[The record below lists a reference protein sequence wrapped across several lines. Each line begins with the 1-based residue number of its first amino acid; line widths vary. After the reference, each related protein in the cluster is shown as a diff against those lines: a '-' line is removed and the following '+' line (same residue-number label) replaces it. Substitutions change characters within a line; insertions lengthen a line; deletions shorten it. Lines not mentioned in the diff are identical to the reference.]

1 MNYKTRREVEHLEEE
16 LEYLQFCGNRINQP
30 DLNNLISV
38 QAQILESR
46 SLDELKKLLH
56 VKDQQLIRQDKEF
69 RPLITEAKKVAA
81 QVGAIY
87 ILLYIFLNLRFI
99 NKNDS

>member
-1 MNYKTRREVEHLEEE
+1 MKKE
-16 LEYLQFCGNRINQP
+16 LECLQFCGNRISQP
-30 DLNNLISV
+30 DLNNQISV

-46 SLDELKKLLH
+46 SLDELKKLLR
-56 VKDQQLIRQDKEF
+56 VKDQQLIRQEKEF

-87 ILLYIFLNLRFI
+87 ILLYIFFKTFVSLIKIIVKLE
-99 NKNDS
+99 